1 MKAYRVHAMVLRSR
15 AFMEADRLV
24 TLFSR
29 EKGKIQAVARGARRP
44 RNRFSGSTGVFT
56 FGIFHL
62 FGGKNLEN
70 LSSVEVLEPFGD
82 LREDLDKI
90 AYASYMA
97 ELVDKSLEDGQVQE
111 EMFTL
116 LLQAFHVLDA
126 GMDPRRTARA
136 FEIRLLLLQ
145 GLQPELNRCVHC
157 GQLLERSASR
167 VSISAAQGGIL
178 CSECRQ
184 PDDYC
189 IQVSRGSVEMLKR
202 LAHTE
207 LTRLSMLRCSDE
219 MEHDLER
226 MLRAFL
232 TYHIDSPL
240 PSRAFLDTVQMTQSN
255 SKKEDENRDRNGKD

>member
-1 MKAYRVHAMVLRSR
+1 
-15 AFMEADRLV
+15 MEADRLV

-56 FGIFHL
+56 LGIFHL

-97 ELVDKSLEDGQVQE
+97 ELVDKSLDDGQVQQE
-111 EMFTL
+111 IFTL

-126 GMDPRRTARA
+126 GTEPQRIARA
-136 FEIRLLLLQ
+136 FEIRLLMLQ
-145 GLQPELNRCVHC
+145 GLQPELNCCVHC
-157 GQLLERSASR
+157 GKVPDRLEKR
-167 VSISAAQGGIL
+167 VFVNAAQGGLL
-178 CSECRQ
+178 CNECRQ
-184 PDDYC
+184 PDDRC
-189 IQVSRGSVEMLKR
+189 IQVSKGSVEMLKR

-207 LTRLSMLRCSDE
+207 LIKISMLRCSEE

-226 MLRAFL
+226 MLQAFL
-232 TYHIDSPL
+232 THYIDRPL
-240 PSRAFLDTVQMTQSN
+240 PSRAFVETVQMTRN
-255 SKKEDENRDRNGKD
+255 SGKKEEDPGDRNSENRSDS

>member
-1 MKAYRVHAMVLRSR
+1 MKAYRVHALVIRSR

-29 EKGKIQAVARGARRP
+29 ERGKIQAVARGARRP

-90 AYASYMA
+90 AYASYFA

-111 EMFTL
+111 DMFTL

-136 FEIRLLLLQ
+136 FEIRLLMLQ

-157 GQLLERSASR
+157 GVVLDRAGGR
-167 VSISAAQGGIL
+167 VNLSAAQGGVL
-178 CSECRQ
+178 CAECRQ
-184 PDDYC
+184 PEDQC

-202 LAHTE
+202 LAATE
-207 LTRLSMLRCSDE
+207 LSKLSMLRCNVE

-232 TYHIDSPL
+232 SHYIDRPI
-240 PSRAFLDTVQMTQSN
+240 PTRAFLETVQMTEGSG
-255 SKKEDENRDRNGKD
+255 KKEDESRDRNGKN